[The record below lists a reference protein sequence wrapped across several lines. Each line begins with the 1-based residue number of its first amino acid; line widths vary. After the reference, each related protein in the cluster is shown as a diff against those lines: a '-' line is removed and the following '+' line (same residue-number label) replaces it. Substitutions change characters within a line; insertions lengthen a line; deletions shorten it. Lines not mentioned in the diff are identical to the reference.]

1 MHEEYKEM
9 IKKAIEY
16 IENHLHEEL
25 TTERVAFH
33 GAVSMYHFHRIFQ
46 SYIGMSVTDYVRKRR
61 LTHAAQALV
70 STERAVIDIAVQN
83 GFSSQEAF
91 TRAFKRM
98 FQLPPKKYRKY
109 FQSFYI
115 EREGVSME
123 KVYRKDGY

>member
-33 GAVSMYHFHRIFQ
+33 GAESMYHFHRIFQ

-70 STERAVIDIAVQN
+70 STEKQSLILQCNMV
-83 GFSSQEAF
+83 SLQEAF

-115 EREGVSME
+115 EERAFQWK

>member
-98 FQLPPKKYRKY
+98 FNYHQKNIGNISSH
-109 FQSFYI
+109 FI
-115 EREGVSME
+115 
-123 KVYRKDGY
+123 